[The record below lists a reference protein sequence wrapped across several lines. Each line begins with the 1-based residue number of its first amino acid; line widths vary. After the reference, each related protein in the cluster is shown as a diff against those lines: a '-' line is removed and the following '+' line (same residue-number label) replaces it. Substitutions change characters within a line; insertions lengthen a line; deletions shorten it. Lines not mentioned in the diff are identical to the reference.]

1 MIEVT
6 ENIKK
11 EIAQLIS
18 EGEKDGQAILTTL
31 VECEVIDSE
40 YPQLYKADG
49 TFDEVLDN
57 LIQDAIIAEI
67 ENQLK

>member
-6 ENIKK
+6 EYIKK

-18 EGEKDGQAILTTL
+18 DGEKDGQSILTTL
-31 VECEVIDSE
+31 IECEVIDSE

-49 TFDEVLDN
+49 TFDETLDN
-57 LIQDAIIAEI
+57 IIQDAVIKEI
-67 ENQLK
+67 EEQLS